1 MVRGKRTT
9 RATRAKSIT
18 PLNSIIVDSSEHLVP
33 SKSPEITP
41 RTSFLESFPNSECLP
56 HAESFPF
63 TESLSRGDTPLPLPL
78 QSTEDNRDSEDKRIT
93 WSLAMVETLV
103 EYVYRAFKKGRLS
116 DNGMKK
122 ELWIE
127 AAIEVNKVCQG
138 KEVFWDK
145 VKNKWGSDIKEKW
158 KHWVLL
164 SEMSGFGWNEEIQK
178 YEAYEY
184 VWDNLNKA
192 HPRIT
197 WHKTHVMYCREM
209 LSEILHESQAT
220 GRGALSGYGPREGAL
235 KGHLVIDPRL
245 TDLDSE
251 VPTSVR
257 SSPFPQIK
265 PKTPYNRSKKR
276 ARVDMS
282 DEEEEE
288 APASKRPTVK
298 KDKDKVDVGS
308 AISSL
313 SEELKRS
320 REIKESYKSVPQQAI
335 HLLEVIYGE
344 RLDLM
349 EFIQGCI
356 FFKDE
361 GNAGIFIAIENAEKR
376 DRWLE
381 INLGVELKIM

>member
-1 MVRGKRTT
+1 
-9 RATRAKSIT
+9 
-18 PLNSIIVDSSEHLVP
+18 
-33 SKSPEITP
+33 
-41 RTSFLESFPNSECLP
+41 
-56 HAESFPF
+56 
-63 TESLSRGDTPLPLPL
+63 
-78 QSTEDNRDSEDKRIT
+78 
-93 WSLAMVETLV
+93 MVETLV
-103 EYVYRAFKKGRLS
+103 EYVYGAFKKGRLS

-122 ELWIE
+122 ELWIA
-127 AAIEVNKVCQG
+127 AAIEVNKMCQG

-145 VKNKWGSDIKEKW
+145 VKNKCGSDIKEKW

-164 SEMSGFGWNEEIQK
+164 SEMSGFGWNEEIEK

-209 LSEILHESQAT
+209 LSETLHESQAT
-220 GRGALSGYGPREGAL
+220 GKGALSGCGPREGPL
-235 KGHLVIDPRL
+235 KGCVVIDPRL

-251 VPTSVR
+251 VTTPSVR
-257 SSPFPQIK
+257 SSPFLQMRLK
-265 PKTPYNRSKKR
+265 PPYNRSKKR

-288 APASKRPTVK
+288 VSASKRPTVK

-320 REIKESYKSVPQQAI
+320 REMKESYKSVPQQAI
-335 HLLEVIYGE
+335 HLLEVTYGE
-344 RLDLM
+344 RLGLM
-349 EFIQGCI
+349 EFIQGCT

-361 GNAGIFIAIENAEKR
+361 GNAGIFLAIENAEKR